1 MFRLVESMINVLHFY
16 KVYYPDSYGGVE
28 QVIYQL
34 SEGCS
39 ELGVNST
46 VHTLSK
52 IRAHSVEQYEN
63 HQVVKSKSNVEIAST
78 PFSFTAIS
86 DFKSLAERADVIHYH
101 FPYPYMDMLH
111 FLCDINKPT
120 VVTYHSDILKQKY
133 WLKLYKPLMMR
144 FLDAVDVIV
153 ATSPNYVKSS
163 EVLKSFKSKTR
174 IIPIGIEPG
183 NYSLS
188 SNYSDK
194 TIEEKLPERFFLFIG
209 ALRYYKGLDTLIA
222 AVTNTQLPLVIVG
235 SGPLEDE
242 LKQKIK
248 AKNLNNVVML
258 GSVDNN
264 DKNLLL
270 DRCYA
275 IVFPSH
281 LRTEA
286 FGITLLEG
294 ALFGKPLISCEIG
307 TGTTYVNIHD
317 ETGLVIPPNDHNSL
331 ANAMEYL
338 LENPQKAKQYGE
350 NSKKRFDAF
359 FTAKQMNKSYF
370 EIYKSLAHKF

>member
-1 MFRLVESMINVLHFY
+1 MINVLHFY

-39 ELGVNST
+39 ELGINSV

-52 IRAHSVEQYEN
+52 IRAHSAEKYES
-63 HQVVKSKSNVEIAST
+63 HWVVKSKANIEIAST
-78 PFSFTAIS
+78 PFSLSAIS
-86 DFKSLAERADVIHYH
+86 EFKKLAESADIIHYH

-111 FLCDINKPT
+111 FISGINKPT

-144 FLDAVDVIV
+144 FLDSVDVIV

-163 EVLKSFKSKTR
+163 EVLNLFKSKTK
-174 IIPIGIEPG
+174 IIPIGIEPE
-183 NYSLS
+183 NYRLS
-188 SNYSDK
+188 KSYSDK
-194 TIEEKLPERFFLFIG
+194 TIEDKLPEKFFLFIG
-209 ALRYYKGLDTLIA
+209 ALRYYKGLDTLIE
-222 AVTNTQLPLVIVG
+222 AVTDTDLPLVIVG
-235 SGPLEDE
+235 TGPLENE
-242 LKQKIK
+242 IRQKIK
-248 AKNLNNVVML
+248 TKKLKNVLMM
-258 GSVDNN
+258 GAVDNN

-270 DRCYA
+270 NKCYA
-275 IVFPSH
+275 VVFPSH

-317 ETGLVIPPNDHNSL
+317 ETGLVIPPVNSEAL
-331 ANAMEYL
+331 SRAMKSL
-338 LENPQKAKQYGE
+338 FENPDKAQEYGRNARE
-350 NSKKRFDAF
+350 RFDAL
-359 FTAKQMNKSYF
+359 FTAKEMNNAYF
-370 EIYKSLAHKF
+370 ELYKSLML